1 MAILS
6 WQEDYRVGDATIDSQ
21 HQYLFSL
28 ANDLVGASSDKAELT
43 RNAMQL
49 FRYVREHFDHEE
61 AVMRQTGYP
70 GYQGHVALH
79 ERLISQLS
87 VISSDIAGDR
97 WSEAGLRQF
106 MNEWL
111 VGHIVEQDTK
121 LGRYIQQDPRPPGTE
136 SRSSAG

>member
-1 MAILS
+1 MAIFS
-6 WQEDYRVGDATIDSQ
+6 WKEDYRVGDAMIDRQ

-28 ANDLVGASSDKAELT
+28 ANDLVDARNKAELT

-70 GYQGHVALH
+70 AYQGHVAMH

-87 VISSDIAGDR
+87 TISSDIARDR

-121 LGRYIQQDPRPPGTE
+121 LGRYIQQDQAPVRH
-136 SRSSAG
+136 